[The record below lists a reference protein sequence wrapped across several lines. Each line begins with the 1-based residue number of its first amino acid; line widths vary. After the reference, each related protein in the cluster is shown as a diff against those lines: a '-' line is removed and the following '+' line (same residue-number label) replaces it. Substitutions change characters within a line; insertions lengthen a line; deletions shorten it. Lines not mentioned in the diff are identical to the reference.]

1 MQNSS
6 SRDNQFELSFDR
18 LPALRDRVYDHLRT
32 AIINGQMAPGA
43 TLLQEQLAEQMGV
56 SRTPIR
62 DALDR
67 LASEG
72 LVTRSTGG
80 RVSVAEL
87 SFQELN
93 EKYTVRS
100 VLEGLA
106 LRLAAE
112 RMSAAQL
119 ENLGRILH
127 RMRIAVEQN
136 DAITVTEIGADFHD
150 AIIAASGNEYLVQTL
165 QSLNDSIRRYRRV
178 AANIPGRALETMHEH
193 EQIYNALKN
202 REIEAAQELI
212 QQHIAHSQLQLEAA
226 IKAYQQRV
234 AEGDAVDG
242 DNAA

>member
-1 MQNSS
+1 MQRST
-6 SRDNQFELSFDR
+6 SRDDQYELTFDR

-32 AIINGQMAPGA
+32 AIINGRMTPGT

-72 LVTRSTGG
+72 LVTRNAGG

-87 SFQELN
+87 SFQELS

-112 RMSAAQL
+112 RMGARQL
-119 ENLGRILH
+119 AELGRIL
-127 RMRIAVEQN
+127 RTMREAVEQQ

-150 AIIAASGNEYLVQTL
+150 TIIASCGNDFLIQTL

-178 AANIPGRALETMHEH
+178 AANIPGRAIETMHEH
-193 EQIYNALKN
+193 EQIYDALQSGD
-202 REIEAAQELI
+202 IETAQQLI
-212 QQHIAHSQLQLEAA
+212 QEHIAHSQQQLEAA
-226 IKAYQQRV
+226 IKAYKRRV
-234 AEGDAVDG
+234 ADG
-242 DNAA
+242 DDTV